1 MIERARKFAE
11 QAHRGQT
18 RKYNG
23 QPYFVHPERV
33 AVRLAKLGYG
43 PEMIAAGYL
52 HDVVEDCGIKIEEI
66 KMIFGE
72 KVAGLVSGLTN
83 PSKGMKALR
92 AERKR
97 VDREHLSV
105 QTKEVKII
113 KLIDRIDNIK
123 ELDGVETDFKLLY
136 RNIGY
141 HAVYAKETLLL
152 VTCLYGENGLDDP
165 VYYGLVLEL
174 EKLANDMATRTCAY
188 GKRNENK
195 S

>member
-11 QAHRGQT
+11 EAHRGQT

-43 PEMIAAGYL
+43 PDVVAAGYL

-66 KMIFGE
+66 KVIFGE

-83 PSKGMKALR
+83 PSKGMKASR

-97 VDREHLSV
+97 VDREHLSA
-105 QTKEVKII
+105 QSKNVKII
-113 KLIDRIDNIK
+113 KLVDRIDNIK
-123 ELDGVETDFKLLY
+123 ELDGAETDFKRL
-136 RNIGY
+136 
-141 HAVYAKETLLL
+141 YAKETLLL
-152 VTCLYGENGLDDP
+152 VPCLYGETVLDDP
-165 VYYGLVLEL
+165 VYYGLVTEL
-174 EKLANDMATRTCAY
+174 GKLANDMA
-188 GKRNENK
+188 K
-195 S
+195 